1 MADLCFEEV
10 VLNVVAPCPLCMG
23 VSGVAERMEERE
35 CLFLGS
41 PDALCKPSVGR
52 EYKTLEREMGGCR
65 EGNCYLPK
73 RDGSFSRSQG
83 VPRNGCLSKN
93 VPWKWSSLG
102 TDVLLC
108 SRLDRLPRIEVYQ
121 VYQRPLAMG
130 ESLPSRKV
138 GEVLFLTKNLIKL
151 RLFASWKVSL
161 CVFTPHAKL

>member
-10 VLNVVAPCPLCMG
+10 VLNVVAPCPLCMD

-52 EYKTLEREMGGCR
+52 EYKTLKREMGGCR

-83 VPRNGCLSKN
+83 GPRKGCLSKN

-102 TDVLLC
+102 TDGLLF
-108 SRLDRLPRIEVYQ
+108 Q
-121 VYQRPLAMG
+121 VEQVTQIR
-130 ESLPSRKV
+130 SLPSLLKTTCHG
-138 GEVLFLTKNLIKL
+138 GEFIQQEGG
-151 RLFASWKVSL
+151 RGSFS
-161 CVFTPHAKL
+161 H